1 MQSKKQMKMLHI
13 PWEHYIFPTSLIMTY
28 SNKQRFL
35 SEENEFVKRIT
46 ISGMPDKLLERTQGA
61 IYDVTL

>member
-1 MQSKKQMKMLHI
+1 
-13 PWEHYIFPTSLIMTY
+13 MTY